1 MSGSGSSARIR
12 EGAWFTTTHWSV
24 VLQARDADTLGAD
37 EALEKLCRT
46 YWAPLYA
53 YIRRDGYNPEDAQDL
68 TQEFIRRFLHKEWLS
83 RLHHQ
88 RSKFRTFLIT
98 FLKHF
103 LSDERDRAKAK
114 KRGGGKTIISI
125 DAYEAEEREL
135 VLPSNGLSPDEI
147 FEQRWARS
155 LLQAAIRRLEAD
167 YAARGQQALF
177 DHLKDLQPGKHGEK
191 SYAQIGASLGKTDQA
206 MRNAVLQFR
215 KRYAAVMRDEIA
227 QTVADPGEVEAE
239 LRHIMKVLAR

>member
-1 MSGSGSSARIR
+1 MSGSGSDARIR

-24 VLQARDADTLGAD
+24 VLQARDPDTLGAD

-46 YWAPLYA
+46 YWPPLYA
-53 YIRRDGYNPEDAQDL
+53 YIRRDGYKPEDAQDL
-68 TQEFIRRFLHKEWLS
+68 TQEFISRFLHKEWLG

-103 LSDERDRAKAK
+103 LSDQRDRANAQ
-114 KRGGGKTIISI
+114 KRGGGKALISI

-147 FEQRWARS
+147 FEQGWARS

-177 DHLKDLQPGKHGEK
+177 DHLKELQPGKHGEV
-191 SYAQIGASLGKTDQA
+191 SYAQIGAILGKSEQA
-206 MRNAVLQFR
+206 VRNAVLKFR
-215 KRYAAVMRDEIA
+215 ERYETVLRDEIA

-239 LRHIMKVLAR
+239 LRHIMRVFAR